1 MKGFAY
7 FYEKTYESEKIFLNP
22 IQEVCSVFHISADDS
37 KILPGNPA
45 MSCTPE

>member
-7 FYEKTYESEKIFLNP
+7 FYEKTYESENLFLNP
-22 IQEVCSVFHISADDS
+22 IQEVCSHISADDS